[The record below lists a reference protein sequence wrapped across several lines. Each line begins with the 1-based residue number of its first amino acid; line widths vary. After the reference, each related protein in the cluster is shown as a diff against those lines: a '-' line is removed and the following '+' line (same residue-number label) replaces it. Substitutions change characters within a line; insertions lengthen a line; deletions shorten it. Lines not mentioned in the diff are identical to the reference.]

1 MTRLLTN
8 RISVVLAAALF
19 MAATWLNAS
28 IENRTAPTT
37 LVLTSPGHSLEQIAT
52 IEKAPSL

>member
-1 MTRLLTN
+1 MTHLLSN
-8 RISVVLAAALF
+8 RISVALAAALF
-19 MAATWLNAS
+19 MAATWLNIS

-37 LVLTSPGHSLEQIAT
+37 LVLSNPGQALEQIAT